1 MFGPYSAKRGEART
15 FLGRLRTDVRG
26 NTLAMMAI
34 ALIPICGLVGS
45 GIDTARLY
53 VVKARLQQAC
63 DAGVLAGRKF
73 MDNSSTS
80 TTLDANAAW
89 QAQKFFTNNFTT
101 GWMTTKAVSFTPV
114 KANGSEVNGTANA
127 TVPMTI
133 MKMFGAA
140 DVTLSVTCTARYDVA
155 DTDIMFVLDTTAS
168 MACLPGGP
176 DSCGTGTRTYS
187 RPSTSYPGTG
197 TVDTPP
203 MIDGAVP
210 GYAGSAAIATN
221 ELTNSGGAN
230 VSRIDA
236 LRQAVLDFYDTF
248 KANADPTTHVRYG
261 FVTYS
266 SSVNVGQAILGVSS
280 SYMVGS
286 NGSSDTPNYQ
296 TRRITADHIA
306 STVSEIA
313 NGKIQTN
320 CTASV
325 RSPSTALTYNTSNGQ
340 ATRTYD
346 EWVKTS
352 SSNSTMICKT
362 RIDNLQPQW
371 QYARYSIDVSPLI
384 SGSTT
389 MNDPTKVTGD
399 KLLWAG
405 CIETP
410 VDTPGQTSFTTS
422 SLPSELNPDLKPTG
436 TTRWWPHLQDVE
448 YPRSSTPETG
458 YGEDH
463 SDFGSGTRLSN
474 GYVACGKPAKRL
486 GVMTRDQVDNFVH
499 ATDFVPEGGTY
510 HDVGMIWG
518 ARLIAPAGAWAADTT
533 AWPGRNAPNRVI
545 VFMTDGVMSPNSDSY
560 SMYGYEDMDKRVSNG
575 STGTYSLKDYHNF
588 RFLAACAAA
597 KTRNIDIW
605 TVEIASSASTPMQ
618 TCATSSSQ
626 ALFSIT
632 GTGLSDTFK
641 GIAKRLAMLRLT
653 Q

>member
-1 MFGPYSAKRGEART
+1 MFGLYGAKRGDART
-15 FLGRLRTDVRG
+15 FLARLRRDVRG

-45 GIDTARLY
+45 GVDTARLY

-73 MDNSSTS
+73 MDDSSA
-80 TTLDANAAW
+80 TLDANATS

-101 GWMTTKAVSFTPV
+101 GWMTTNTVSFTPV
-114 KANGSEVNGTANA
+114 KANGAEVNGTANA

-155 DTDIMFVLDTTAS
+155 DTDIMFVLDTTGS

-176 DSCGTGTRTYS
+176 DSCGTGTRTYT

-197 TVDTPP
+197 TIDPP
-203 MIDGAVP
+203 AMIDGAVP
-210 GYAGSAAIATN
+210 GYAGSPAIATN
-221 ELTNSGGAN
+221 ELTSGGVN

-248 KANADPTTHVRYG
+248 KANADPSTHIRYG

-280 SYMVGS
+280 SYMVGA
-286 NGSSDTPNYQ
+286 NGSSDTPYYQ
-296 TRRITADHIA
+296 TRRIIADHIA
-306 STVSEIA
+306 SIASETA
-313 NGKIQTN
+313 NGKTQAN
-320 CTASV
+320 CTAAAV
-325 RSPSTALTYNTSNGQ
+325 RSPSTALTYNTSNGR
-340 ATRTYD
+340 ATSTYD

-352 SSNSTMICKT
+352 MFNSTMICKT
-362 RIDNLQPQW
+362 RVDNLEPQW
-371 QYARYSIDVSPLI
+371 QYARYPVDVSPLI

-410 VDTPGQTSFTTS
+410 VDSPGQTSFTTS
-422 SLPSELNPDLKPTG
+422 NLPSELNPDLKPSG
-436 TTRWWPHLQDVE
+436 STRWWPHLQDVE
-448 YPRSSTPETG
+448 YSRSSTPETG

-463 SDFGSGTRLSN
+463 IDFGSGSQLSG

-486 GVMTRDQVDNFVH
+486 GVMTRSQVSDFVH

-518 ARLIAPAGAWAADTT
+518 ARLISPAGAWAADTT
-533 AWPGRNAPNRVI
+533 AWPGRNPPNRVI
-545 VFMTDGVMSPNSDSY
+545 VFMTDGVMSPNSNSY

-575 STGTYSLKDYHNF
+575 STGIYSLTDYHNF

-605 TVEIASSASTPMQ
+605 TVEIASSTSTPMKN
-618 TCATSSSQ
+618 CATSSSQ
-626 ALFSIT
+626 ALSTTT
-632 GTGLSDTFK
+632 GTGLSDAFK
-641 GIAKRLAMLRLT
+641 GIAQRLAMLRLT
-653 Q
+653 H